1 MSRTEQKSS
10 TAGTGEAALL
20 AEAIRDVVGRLV
32 RSVREH
38 SGTHLNA
45 QNETLAVL
53 ERSGSVSI
61 AVLAEHRG
69 VTHQTMRLI
78 VLKLVD
84 QGLVTLKQDDK
95 DRRAYLVQVTGTGRE
110 HIEQERAARAQWLT
124 ERLLSRTN
132 REERKLLKAAVQTL
146 DKLIG

>member
-1 MSRTEQKSS
+1 MSRADQKSVR
-10 TAGTGEAALL
+10 AGAGEAGLL

-38 SGTHLNA
+38 SGTHSNA

-53 ERSGSVSI
+53 ERSGPVSI

-78 VLKLVD
+78 VMKLVD
-84 QGLVTLKQDDK
+84 QGLLRLKQDDE
-95 DRRAYLVQVTGTGRE
+95 DRRAYLVHVTDMGRE
-110 HIEQERAARAQWLT
+110 QTAQDRAARTQWLT
-124 ERLLSRTN
+124 EQLLDKTN

-146 DKLIG
+146 DKLMG